1 MPVRYETVDL
11 QWLDDPSRTF
21 SALVGIGEWDQDEE
35 DERVFYYFESEE
47 QFELAK
53 QANGIDDFRV
63 IGEAKEANYVYIFD
77 CLNCGNFYGEQSLT
91 TAGEL
96 LCPNC
101 YAPERVESPF
111 VERMAVLNTPK
122 PFEREDN

>member
-1 MPVRYETVDL
+1 MPVRYETVNL
-11 QWLDDPSRTF
+11 QWLDEDYPKRTF

-63 IGEAKEANYVYIFD
+63 IE
-77 CLNCGNFYGEQSLT
+77 
-91 TAGEL
+91 
-96 LCPNC
+96 
-101 YAPERVESPF
+101 
-111 VERMAVLNTPK
+111 
-122 PFEREDN
+122 EDN